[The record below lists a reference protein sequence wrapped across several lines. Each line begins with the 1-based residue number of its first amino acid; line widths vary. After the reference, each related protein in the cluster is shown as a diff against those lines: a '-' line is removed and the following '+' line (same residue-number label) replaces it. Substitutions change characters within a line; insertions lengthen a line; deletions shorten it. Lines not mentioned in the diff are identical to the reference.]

1 MGGGDRTGFGAPAS
15 MVEVVRGGV
24 SCETRSE
31 ITIKKNNVF
40 NLIYDY
46 PFFFGIYRSVTVPE
60 KTSAALEKVSLKVG

>member
-1 MGGGDRTGFGAPAS
+1 MGGGGRGDFCAPAS
-15 MVEVVRGGV
+15 MVGGGGV

-31 ITIKKNNVF
+31 ITIKKNNIF

>member
-1 MGGGDRTGFGAPAS
+1 MGGGNRVGFCAPIS
-15 MVEVVRGGV
+15 MVEGGGV

>member
-1 MGGGDRTGFGAPAS
+1 MGGGGRAGFGAPTS
-15 MVEVVRGGV
+15 IVEGGGV
-24 SCETRSE
+24 SCETRNE